1 MSQDHISITNLDAKL
16 ATYIHNRNWNFPE
29 AWKDLFPFLE
39 ARIVDIVLPLNVR
52 KDQLV
57 RPFSNQGI
65 LTLKEAYTFNS
76 PNLPWAKTVWNIDIH
91 PSKSLLA

>member
-1 MSQDHISITNLDAKL
+1 MVLASIFGRIGGVETLLLTLCLRIIFLSLIFDAKL

-52 KDQLV
+52 KDQQV
-57 RPFSNQGI
+57 
-65 LTLKEAYTFNS
+65 
-76 PNLPWAKTVWNIDIH
+76 
-91 PSKSLLA
+91 